1 MSDAP
6 AAAQS
11 DIQSA
16 VLGVEK
22 SLGGRRWH
30 TSPSD
35 ERTALAL
42 AQRLGVPEII
52 ARVLAARGLGTED
65 AETFLEPTLRDLLPD
80 PSHLKDMD
88 SAAEWLA
95 AAVIQGERIAVFGD
109 YDVDGATSAAL
120 LRRFFAAV
128 GSETRVYVP
137 DRLTE
142 GYGPNT
148 EALLRLRSEGASV
161 VLTVDCGTASFEPL
175 SAAAAAG
182 LDVIVV
188 DHHVAEARLP
198 QATAVINPNRL
209 DQASPY
215 GHLAAV
221 GVAFL
226 LVVAVNRTLRRAGWY
241 RDRREPNLLEWLDL
255 VALGTVCDAVALTG
269 INRALVAQGLKVLA
283 RRGNTG
289 LAALAD
295 VARLDRPPGA
305 YHAGFILGPRINA
318 GGRIGEAGLG
328 ARLLAC
334 DDTGEATAIALRLD
348 ELNRERQEIEA
359 AVLAAALDQA
369 AQTEASADHRA
380 PIVFAYGEG
389 WHPGVVGIVA
399 SRLAER
405 FGRPACVVS
414 LDGDQGTG
422 SGRSVPGSDLGAAVV
437 AARQK
442 GLLVKGGGHPMA
454 AGFTVERQ
462 RLAEVRDFLVDR
474 LADSVAAADRIPG
487 LHIDGVVSVGGASAD
502 LAAQLSRLEPFGAGN
517 PEPRFAVT
525 GARLVHVAPV
535 GRDHLQ
541 CALAGEG
548 SQRLDAIA
556 FRCLETPLGAGLRN
570 NDGRP
575 LHVAGKLREN
585 TWRGRTKVQLVIDD
599 AAPAIHPG
607 D

>member
-1 MSDAP
+1 MTG
-6 AAAQS
+6 AAATAQTE
-11 DIQSA
+11 DGAA
-16 VLGVEK
+16 VLGVER
-22 SLGGRRWH
+22 SLGGRRWY
-30 TSPSD
+30 SAPSD
-35 ERTALAL
+35 ERTALTS
-42 AQRLGVPEII
+42 AQRLGVPEIV
-52 ARVLAARGLGTED
+52 ARVLAARGLGPGD

-80 PSHLKDMD
+80 PSHLNDMD
-88 SAAEWLA
+88 SAAERLA
-95 AAVIQGERIAVFGD
+95 AAVIQGEGIAVFGD

-128 GSETRVYVP
+128 GSEMRVYVP
-137 DRLTE
+137 NRLTE

-161 VLTVDCGTASFEPL
+161 VVTVDCGTASFEPL
-175 SAAAAAG
+175 SAAATAG

-198 QATAVINPNRL
+198 QAAAVINPNRL
-209 DQASPY
+209 DQTSPC

-241 RDRREPNLLEWLDL
+241 RDRTEPNLLEWLDL

-334 DDTGEATAIALRLD
+334 DDAGEATAIALRLD

-359 AVLAAALDQA
+359 AVLAEAT
-369 AQTEASADHRA
+369 AQVEIAEESGERA
-380 PIVFAYGEG
+380 PVLFAAGEG

-414 LDGDQGTG
+414 LNGDQGTG
-422 SGRSVPGSDLGAAVV
+422 SGRSVPGADLGAAIV

-442 GLLVKGGGHPMA
+442 ALLVKGGGHPMA
-454 AGFTVERQ
+454 AGFTLERQ
-462 RLAEVRDFLVDR
+462 RLAEVRDFLAGR
-474 LADSVAAADRIPG
+474 LVDSVAAADRVPG
-487 LHIDGVVSVGGASAD
+487 LRIDGVLSAGGASAD
-502 LAAQLSRLEPFGAGN
+502 LAAQLARLEPFGAGN

-525 GARLVHVAPV
+525 GARLVHIAPA

-548 SQRLDAIA
+548 GQRLDAIA

-575 LHVAGKLREN
+575 LYVAGKLREN

-599 AAPAIHPG
+599 AAPAG
-607 D
+607 GTSF